1 MHAEG
6 YILKAPGGQSM
17 RTLNMPRVVLML
29 DVSKLSAWLNALAL
43 CRVEKRASEMRG
55 KVRAAL
61 RA

>member
-1 MHAEG
+1 
-6 YILKAPGGQSM
+6 M